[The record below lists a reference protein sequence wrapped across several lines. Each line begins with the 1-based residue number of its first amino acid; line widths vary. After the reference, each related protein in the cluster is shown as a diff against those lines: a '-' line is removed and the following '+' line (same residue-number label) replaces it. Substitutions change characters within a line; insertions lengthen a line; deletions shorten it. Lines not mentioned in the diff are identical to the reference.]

1 MHEDI
6 KCSHKDLLSKK
17 NELILNNKCEEHDKK
32 NKIGFYC
39 TYCKEICS
47 TFNDS
52 HVKYTNQDKWKYIFD
67 NLDFNTI
74 NQFEDIINKM
84 NKKILSYKNNQL
96 KNLTKFYENLMKTFI
111 VYENIPSYIIN
122 ENASKFQFNKNFFI
136 IELCY

>member
-47 TFNDS
+47 TCAGFFNDS
-52 HVKYTNQDKWKYIFD
+52 HVYIFD

-122 ENASKFQFNKNFFI
+122 ENASEFQFNK
-136 IELCY
+136 ELCY

>member
-1 MHEDI
+1 M
-6 KCSHKDLLSKK
+6 
-17 NELILNNKCEEHDKK
+17 KK

-67 NLDFNTI
+67 NFDFNTI